1 MDPIR
6 LMLLGGLI
14 ALAVGCHTYEGAKQD
29 TREAGQAVEKGVRS
43 AGEATGRAVE
53 KTGRAIEDTF
63 KK

>member
-6 LMLLGGLI
+6 LMLLGGLV

-29 TREAGQAVEKGVRS
+29 AQEAGQAVEKGARR

-53 KTGRAIEDTF
+53 RTGTAIEDTF

>member
-6 LMLLGGLI
+6 MMLLGGLV
-14 ALAVGCHTYEGAKQD
+14 ALAFGCHTYEGAKQD
-29 TREAGQAVEKGVRS
+29 AKEAGTAVEKGVRR

-53 KTGRAIEDTF
+53 RSGTAIEDTF